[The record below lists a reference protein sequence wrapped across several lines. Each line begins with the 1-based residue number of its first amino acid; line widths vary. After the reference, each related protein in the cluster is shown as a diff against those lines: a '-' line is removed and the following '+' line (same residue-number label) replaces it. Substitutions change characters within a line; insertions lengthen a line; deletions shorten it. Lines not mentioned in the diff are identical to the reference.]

1 MEVSAENQARISFP
15 SKMAKGLEVRE
26 KIITLHKRGM
36 NRPLAWGIV
45 YTVLKC
51 PNAPNLIFAIKQ
63 GVLETTFD
71 IYNSLIVQLA

>member
-26 KIITLHKRGM
+26 KIITLYKRRM

-45 YTVLKC
+45 YTVHKC
-51 PNAPNLIFAIKQ
+51 TDIPNFIFAIKH
-63 GVLETTFD
+63 GGLGLTLEV
-71 IYNSLIVQLA
+71 YNSLLAQLA

>member
-36 NRPLAWGIV
+36 NQPLAWEIV

-51 PNAPNLIFAIKQ
+51 TDTPNFIFAIKQ
-63 GVLETTFD
+63 RGLETTFE
-71 IYNSLIVQLA
+71 IYNSLLAQLT

>member
-51 PNAPNLIFAIKQ
+51 TNTPNLIFAIKQ
-63 GVLETTFD
+63 GVLENTLEVQ
-71 IYNSLIVQLA
+71 NSLLAQLA

>member
-45 YTVLKC
+45 YTVGQC
-51 PNAPNLIFAIKQ
+51 TDAPILFLQSNKEAWR
-63 GVLETTFD
+63 
-71 IYNSLIVQLA
+71 QLLRYITLS

>member
-45 YTVLKC
+45 YTIAQC
-51 PNAPNLIFAIKQ
+51 TDIPNFNFAIKQ
-63 GVLETTFD
+63 RDLETTLE
-71 IYNSLIVQLA
+71 IYNSLLS